1 MLPHR
6 THDRRLDVERPPQTL
21 LLWQEEPGTPSTGA
35 AHAPYLDAASDARTG
50 AAAKLALTKA
60 RAAQRETLR
69 RLVLVAAAKDGGT
82 PEHCLRVGALS
93 ALLAEALQQPQTWCD
108 MLFDAAPLHDLG
120 KATLPEALLNKSGP
134 LLPHEWAQV
143 RTHPVVGAYVLGDS
157 DNPVQQL
164 AAEIALNHHEKWDGS
179 GYPAHRSA
187 HQIPLSGRIVA
198 VADFFDSVTNASCYR
213 DAMDDDAAFRLLDTA
228 RGAQFDPTVVDA
240 MHRIR
245 HRLAGVRDQA
255 QIHAATL
262 STTGRWQYW
271 WRRA

>member
-1 MLPHR
+1 MLAHPP
-6 THDRRLDVERPPQTL
+6 HDRRLDVERPPQTL
-21 LLWQEEPGTPSTGA
+21 LLGQEASRLNSAPD
-35 AHAPYLDAASDARTG
+35 AHTRTG
-50 AAAKLALTKA
+50 ADVGLTMA

-69 RLVLVAAAKDGGT
+69 RLILIAAVKDGGT

-93 ALLAEALQQPQTWCD
+93 ALLGEALGQPRAWCD

-120 KATLPEALLNKSGP
+120 KAILPEALLNKSGA

-143 RTHPVVGAYVLGDS
+143 FSHPVVGAYILGDS
-157 DNPVQQL
+157 DSPVQQL

-179 GYPAHRSA
+179 GYPAHRRA

-213 DAMDDDAAFRLLDTA
+213 DAIDDDAAFRLLDTA
-228 RGAQFDPTVVDA
+228 RGAQFDPGIVDA

-245 HRLAGVRDQA
+245 HRLAGIRDQA
-255 QIHAATL
+255 LIRAATL
-262 STTGRWQYW
+262 STTDSGQFW
-271 WRRA
+271 WRQA

>member
-1 MLPHR
+1 MANIDNPSAPGHRCLRCRARPKPILHQNKRPRPDLMLALPP
-6 THDRRLDVERPPQTL
+6 HDRRLEVQRPPQTL
-21 LLWQEEPGTPSTGA
+21 LLWKEEPGTPSTGA
-35 AHAPYLDAASDARTG
+35 AYAPHLDAASDARTG
-50 AAAKLALTKA
+50 AGAKLALTMA

-69 RLVLVAAAKDGGT
+69 RLVLVAAVKDGGT

-213 DAMDDDAAFRLLDTA
+213 DAMDDDA
-228 RGAQFDPTVVDA
+228 
-240 MHRIR
+240 
-245 HRLAGVRDQA
+245 
-255 QIHAATL
+255 
-262 STTGRWQYW
+262 
-271 WRRA
+271 